1 MCTVLDMQK
10 RPTRLDYCQYLLVTP
25 INHTITNF
33 ADHVE
38 DMSHDAINRF
48 LRDEKM
54 TPHLVWDNV
63 RDLIAATAAGCIMF
77 DDTIIDKN
85 FSHKIELVRRQY
97 SGNAH
102 GIIKGIGVVTCVY
115 VNPETKE
122 HWVIDYRIYDPQ
134 GDGKSKLD
142 HVKDMLANV
151 VHHKGLA
158 CRAVLMDTWYATKE
172 LMRFIESLGKIY
184 YCPIKSN
191 RLVDDT
197 RGELDYRHVDSLD
210 WNEREVA
217 HGKIIKIRGFPKEH
231 KVKLFRVTVST
242 HRTDMVVTND
252 LTQDLT
258 KGAQQ
263 ACALRWKIE
272 QFHREAKQLTG
283 IERCQC
289 RKARIQRNH
298 IACAILVW
306 VRLAAVAKQTGETL
320 YRIKH
325 GLLDEFLRQQLKNP
339 GITMRLA

>member
-1 MCTVLDMQK
+1 MPK
-10 RPTRLDYCQYLLVTP
+10 RPTRLDYCQYLLVSP
-25 INHTITNF
+25 INHTLTNF
-33 ADHVE
+33 ADHVD

-63 RDLIAATAAGCIMF
+63 RDLIAAVPTGCVVF
-77 DDTIIDKN
+77 DDTIIDKD

-115 VNPETKE
+115 VNPDTQE

-142 HVKDMLANV
+142 HVQDMLTNV

-158 CRAVLMDTWYATKE
+158 CRTVLMDTWYATKE
-172 LMRFIESLGKIY
+172 LMLFIESLGKIY
-184 YCPIKSN
+184 YCPLKSN
-191 RLVDDT
+191 RLVDDSG
-197 RGELDYRHVDSLD
+197 GELEYRHVDSLS

-231 KVKLFRVTVST
+231 KVKLFRVAVST
-242 HRTDMVVTND
+242 HRTDSVVTND
-252 LTQDLT
+252 LSQDLT
-258 KGAQQ
+258 RGAQQ

-306 VRLAAVAKQTGETL
+306 VRLAAVAKKTGQTL

-339 GITMRLA
+339 SIAMRLA

>member
-1 MCTVLDMQK
+1 MRRVLVMPK
-10 RPTRLDYCQYLLVTP
+10 RPTRLDYCQYLLVSP
-25 INHTITNF
+25 INHTLTNF
-33 ADHVE
+33 ADHVD

-63 RDLIAATAAGCIMF
+63 RDLIAAVPAGCVVF
-77 DDTIIDKN
+77 DDTIIDKD

-115 VNPETKE
+115 VNPDTQE

-142 HVKDMLANV
+142 HVQDMLTNV
-151 VHHKGLA
+151 VHHKSLA
-158 CRAVLMDTWYATKE
+158 CRTVLMDTWYATKE
-172 LMRFIESLGKIY
+172 LMLFIESLGKIY
-184 YCPIKSN
+184 YCPLKSN
-191 RLVDDT
+191 RLVDDSG
-197 RGELDYRHVDSLD
+197 GELEYRHVDSLS

-217 HGKIIKIRGFPKEH
+217 HGKIVKIRGFPKEH
-231 KVKLFRVTVST
+231 KVKLFRVAVST
-242 HRTDMVVTND
+242 HRTDSVVTND

-258 KGAQQ
+258 RGAQQ

-306 VRLAAVAKQTGETL
+306 VRLAAVAKKTGQTL

-325 GLLDEFLRQQLKNP
+325 GLLDDFLRQQLKNP
-339 GITMRLA
+339 TIAMRLA

>member
-1 MCTVLDMQK
+1 MPK
-10 RPTRLDYCQYLLVTP
+10 RPSRLDYCQYLLVSP
-25 INHTITNF
+25 INHTLTHF
-33 ADHVE
+33 ADHAD

-63 RDLIAATAAGCIMF
+63 RELIAATSTGCVVF

-102 GIIKGIGVVTCVY
+102 GIVKGIGVVTCVY
-115 VNPETKE
+115 VNPDTGE

-134 GDGKSKLD
+134 GDGLSKLD
-142 HVKDMLANV
+142 HVRDMLTHV

-158 CRAVLMDTWYATKE
+158 CRTVLMDTWYATKD
-172 LMRFIESLGKIY
+172 LMLFIESLGKIY
-184 YCPIKSN
+184 YCPLKSN
-191 RLVDDT
+191 RLVDDS
-197 RGELDYRHVDSLD
+197 GAALPYRHVDALD
-210 WNEREVA
+210 WSEREAA
-217 HGKIIKIRGFPKEH
+217 HGKIIKIKGFPTEH
-231 KVKLFRVTVST
+231 KVKLFRVAVST
-242 HRTDMVVTND
+242 HRTDAVVTND
-252 LTQDLT
+252 LTQDAT
-258 KGAQQ
+258 RGAQQ

-298 IACAILVW
+298 IACAMLVW
-306 VRLAAVAKQTGETL
+306 VRLAAIARKTGQTL
-320 YRIKH
+320 YRVKH
-325 GLLDEFLRQQLKNP
+325 GLLDDFLRQQLKNP
-339 GITMRLA
+339 SITMRLA

>member
-1 MCTVLDMQK
+1 MGKVLVMPK
-10 RPTRLDYCQYLLVTP
+10 RPTRVDYCQYLLVSP
-25 INHTITNF
+25 INHTLTNF
-33 ADHVE
+33 ADHVD

-48 LRDEKM
+48 LQDEKM

-63 RDLIAATAAGCIMF
+63 RNLIAEVPSGCVVF

-85 FSHKIELVRRQY
+85 FSHKIEMVRRQY

-102 GIIKGIGVVTCVY
+102 GIVKGIGVVTCVY

-134 GDGKSKLD
+134 GDGMSKLD
-142 HVKDMLANV
+142 HVREMLTNV

-158 CRAVLMDTWYATKE
+158 FRKVLMDTWYATKE
-172 LMRFIESLGKIY
+172 LMLFIESLGKIY
-184 YCPIKSN
+184 YCPLKSN
-191 RLVDDT
+191 RLVDDS
-197 RGELDYRHVDSLD
+197 GGVSAYRHVDSLM

-217 HGKIIKIRGFPKEH
+217 HGKTIKIRGFPKEH
-231 KVKLFRVTVST
+231 KVKLFRVEVST
-242 HRTDMVVTND
+242 HRTDSVVTND
-252 LTQDLT
+252 LSQDLT
-258 KGAQQ
+258 QGAQQ

-306 VRLAAVAKQTGETL
+306 VRLAAIAKQTAQTL
-320 YRIKH
+320 YRVKY
-325 GLLDEFLRQQLKNP
+325 GLLDDFLRQQLKNP
-339 GITMRLA
+339 TIAMQLA

>member
-1 MCTVLDMQK
+1 MVMPK
-10 RPTRLDYCQYLLVTP
+10 RPTRLDYCQYLLVSP
-25 INHTITNF
+25 INHTLTNF
-33 ADHVE
+33 ADHVD

-63 RDLIAATAAGCIMF
+63 RDLIAAVPTGCVVF
-77 DDTIIDKN
+77 DDTIIDKD

-115 VNPETKE
+115 VNPDTQE

-142 HVKDMLANV
+142 HVQDMLANV

-158 CRAVLMDTWYATKE
+158 CRTVLMDTWYATKE
-172 LMRFIESLGKIY
+172 LMLFIESLGKIY
-184 YCPIKSN
+184 YCPLKSN
-191 RLVDDT
+191 RLVDDSG
-197 RGELDYRHVDSLD
+197 GELEYRHVDSLS

-217 HGKIIKIRGFPKEH
+217 HGKIVKIRGFPKEH
-231 KVKLFRVTVST
+231 KVKLFRVAVST
-242 HRTDMVVTND
+242 HRTDSVVTND
-252 LTQDLT
+252 LSQDLT
-258 KGAQQ
+258 RGAQQ

-306 VRLAAVAKQTGETL
+306 VRLAAVAKKTGQTL
-320 YRIKH
+320 YRLKH
-325 GLLDEFLRQQLKNP
+325 GLLDDFLRQQLKNP
-339 GITMRLA
+339 TIAMRLA